1 GINAHPLLANA
12 KKKFLAAEEFMPG
25 SGAYNL
31 ARLMALLG
39 NESGCRE
46 WLEKCTEL
54 DALPSNE
61 ILLGEADFTLV
72 QNSKWFR
79 LLAGPKDT
87 GDNGKKP

>member
-1 GINAHPLLANA
+1 
-12 KKKFLAAEEFMPG
+12 
-25 SGAYNL
+25 
-31 ARLMALLG
+31 MALLG

-61 ILLGEADFTLV
+61 ILLRETDFSLV

-79 LLAGPKDT
+79 LLANPEET
-87 GDNGKKP
+87 GD